1 MSYKIIADSSS
12 DILELSG
19 VAYSSAPLKIITDER
34 EYVDDSAL
42 DVSGM
47 ISDLKK
53 YKGTSRSSCPNA
65 EEWYE
70 SFEDYDNIFCVTI
83 TSGLSGSYNA
93 ACAAMQEYLEN
104 HPDRNGYVVDTL
116 SAGPEVALIV
126 HKLRELIEKGLEF
139 EEIKNEIIEYNKKT
153 KLIFA
158 LESLRNLA
166 NNGRVNGAV
175 AKLSGILGIR
185 VIGEASEA
193 GVLDILTKARGYKKE
208 IEDIVKNT
216 LMRGYRGGLMR
227 IHHCNNL
234 AAAEEL
240 KERFL
245 NLFADAQIEIGET
258 RGLCSF
264 YAEERGLLLG
274 FEGV

>member
-12 DILELSG
+12 DILELSDI
-19 VAYSSAPLKIITDER
+19 AYSSAPLKIITDER
-34 EYVDDSAL
+34 EFVDDKAL
-42 DVSGM
+42 NVSEM
-47 ISDLKK
+47 TAYLKK

-93 ACAAMQEYLEN
+93 ACAAMQEYLEKN
-104 HPDRNGYVVDTL
+104 PEKKGYVVDTL

-126 HKLRELIEKGLEF
+126 EKLNELIAEGLDF
-139 EEIKNEIIEYNKKT
+139 EEIKEQIIEYNKKT
-153 KLIFA
+153 KLVFA

-166 NNGRVNGAV
+166 NNGRVSGTV
-175 AKLSGILGIR
+175 AKIAGVLGIR

-193 GVLDILTKARGYKKE
+193 GVLDIVSKARGYKKE
-208 IEDIVKNT
+208 LEDIVKT
-216 LMRGYRGGLMR
+216 VLMRGYRGGLMR

-234 AAAEEL
+234 EAAEEL
-240 KERFL
+240 KNKFL
-245 NLFADAQIEIGET
+245 SLFADAKIKIDET

-264 YAEERGLLLG
+264 YAEEKGLLVG